1 MSIAQSSIRNIKP
14 RIILIE
20 NAFERIMSKYEGEEF
35 IPLSI
40 IKELLNSTFGSN
52 EIIHQYSDKHFVVKI
67 KIIDLLNGPIKNWE
81 YNRPPDMIRCINI
94 AKYIYNSNKPLDTMM
109 HLSFNIKTKSFDM
122 LDGIHRFN
130 ALKIIYENNS
140 KPLDLLSPSDFGN
153 NLSANWLY
161 DSYVILNIRFN
172 STQGENIE
180 VFQSLNKSSPVPEL
194 YIRDYE
200 KERRETIESIANDWQ
215 IKYNSHFV
223 ATQKPNRPNINRD
236 RFVELLDFLYEKH
249 NIVEGKK
256 VLSHLVET
264 ANWNITTNP
273 PKKSALKITLSM
285 IEKCQKTGCWLF
297 IYPIEQPEK
306 II

>member
-1 MSIAQSSIRNIKP
+1 MEFSKQESTNKYK
-14 RIILIE
+14 IIIE
-20 NAFERIMSKYEGEEF
+20 NTFNKLLSNYEGEEF
-35 IPLSI
+35 IPISI
-40 IKELLNSTFGSN
+40 INTLLNSTFESL
-52 EIIHQYSDKHFVVKI
+52 EIIHQYSDKHFIVKI
-67 KIIDLLNGPIKNWE
+67 KITDLLKGPIKNWE
-81 YNRPPDMIRCINI
+81 YNRPPDVIRCVNI
-94 AKYIYNSNKPLDTMM
+94 AKYIYNSCKPLDTMM
-109 HLSFNIKTKSFDM
+109 HLSFNNKNKSFDM

-130 ALKIIYENNS
+130 AIKIIYENNS

-161 DSYVILNIRFN
+161 ESYVILNIRFN
-172 STQGENIE
+172 ATQGENIE

-215 IKYNSHFV
+215 IRYSSHFV

-273 PKKSALKITLSM
+273 PKKSSLKLTLSI

-297 IYPIEQPEK
+297 IYPIEQLEK